1 MKIRQCLEGLAPYVP
16 GKLKAGAIKL
26 ASNENPLGPSPR
38 AMETLRDCVSRVYL
52 YPDNAC
58 AELREAL
65 AARHGLAPGNI
76 VVGNGSDEIMM
87 LAAAAYIRPG
97 DTTVTARETFSNYTF
112 VTLLFDGKMKQ
123 APLANGFFDLEAL
136 SKLADSRTRL
146 VFLCNPNNPT
156 GTYFS
161 REELEAFLRKTPPET
176 LVVSDEAYADFAEA
190 PDFPDSVSLLAKYPN
205 LLIMRTFSKLYGL
218 AGLRVGYG
226 IAREEVAADLLKAK
240 ISFSVNL
247 PALAAAR
254 AALEDREFVEKS
266 LAVNREGKA
275 YLYGEFDRLG
285 LAYYPTQANFICVD
299 TGRDSRD
306 MERRIM
312 DLGVTIRPLASFGI
326 PRSLRVT
333 VGTREQNGIF
343 IACLEK
349 ALAEAPLP
357 ENAFSGK
364 TQAG

>member
-1 MKIRQCLEGLAPYVP
+1 MKIRQCLRGLAPYIP
-16 GKLKAGAIKL
+16 GKLQPGAIKL
-26 ASNENPLGPSPR
+26 ASNENPRGPSPR
-38 AMETLRDCVSRVYL
+38 AMETLRECVSSVYL

-58 AELREAL
+58 MSLREAL
-65 AARHGLAPGNI
+65 AVKHGLLPGNI

-87 LAAAAYIRPG
+87 LAAAAYINPG

-112 VTLLFDGKMKQ
+112 VTLLFDGKMKY
-123 APLANGFFDLEAL
+123 APLKNGRFDLAAL
-136 SKLADSRTRL
+136 AKLVDSGARL

-156 GTYFS
+156 GTYFA
-161 REELEAFLRKTPPET
+161 RDGLENFLKQAPPET
-176 LVVSDEAYADFAEA
+176 LVISDEAYADFADA
-190 PDFPDSVSLLAKYPN
+190 SDFPDSVSLLAKYPN

-226 IAREEVAADLLKAK
+226 IAREEVAADLLKTK

-254 AALEDREFVEKS
+254 AALEDREFIKES
-266 LAVNREGKA
+266 LAVNQEGRA

-299 TGRDSRD
+299 TGRDSVD
-306 MERRIM
+306 MERRLM
-312 DLGVTIRPLASFGI
+312 ELGVTIRPLTSFGI
-326 PRSLRVT
+326 PRSIRVT
-333 VGTREQNGIF
+333 IGTGEQNRTF

-349 ALAEAPLP
+349 ALSE
-357 ENAFSGK
+357 
-364 TQAG
+364 